1 MKKFK
6 IKSSFEPAGDQPQA
20 IELLSEG
27 VNKQI
32 DDQVLL
38 GVTGSGKTFS
48 LAKVIEKVQM
58 PTLII
63 SHNKTLSAQL
73 YQEFRDFFPDNGVS
87 FFVSYYDYYQP
98 EAYIPST
105 DTYIEKETQIN
116 EEIDKLRLSAT
127 ANLLSRPDVIVV
139 ASVSCIYN
147 LGSPVAYKKFLL
159 RLTEGQ
165 VIDRMTVI
173 SRLVDLQYSRQRE
186 KLERGDFR
194 VRGNLVD
201 LWPAY
206 EDIVIRLKFDEKT
219 LYSIE
224 WLDPLNFTE
233 VEAPKHFVEN
243 DKVTIY
249 PAKHFIAPD
258 KNQDEVFADIRQDLD
273 KQVKK
278 LQNKGLDLE
287 ANRLEQRVN
296 YDLDMISE
304 MGYVSGIE
312 NYSRYFDDREPG
324 EPPYTLLDY
333 MKYNANKFNKQ
344 GFMTIIDESHMTVPQ
359 IKGMYKGDKS
369 RKETLINH
377 GFRLPAA
384 KDNRPLNFD
393 EFRERTENSIFV
405 SATPSTWE
413 KSVATKAAIK
423 HDHPG
428 VVEQLVRPTGLLEPE
443 IEIRPIKNQVR
454 DLIEEVL
461 IRKDKGERVLV
472 TTLTKKMT
480 EDLAEYLANPE
491 KIKSKVDRVIDE
503 PISVEYLHS
512 DVDTLD
518 RSDILDDLRG
528 GDIDVIVGINLL
540 REGLDLPEVSLVAI
554 LDADKEG
561 FLRSKTSLVQTMGR
575 AARNKA
581 GQVILYADEVT
592 RSMEEA
598 VDEINRRREIQEE
611 FNKEHN
617 IEPKTIKKPIREKLL
632 KRDKRVEPD
641 TNEILMEFGWSK
653 FEEIDPS
660 ALTPKDRKKVLGE
673 VKTMMNKAAKD
684 WNFEKAA
691 ELKKIVNLLK
701 N

>member
-359 IKGMYKGDKS
+359 IKGMHKGDKS

>member
-6 IKSSFEPAGDQPQA
+6 IKSNFEPAGDQPQA
-20 IELLSEG
+20 IKLLSEG
-27 VNKQI
+27 VNNHI

-48 LAKVIEKVQM
+48 LAKVIENVQM

-98 EAYIPST
+98 EAYIPQT
-105 DTYIEKETQIN
+105 DTYIEKETEIN
-116 EEIDKLRLSAT
+116 EEIDKLRLSTT

-147 LGSPVAYKKFLL
+147 LGSPIAYKKFLL
-159 RLTEGQ
+159 KLTEGQ

-173 SRLVDLQYSRQRE
+173 SRLVDLQYGRQRE

-194 VRGNLVD
+194 VRGNLID

-219 LYSIE
+219 LYSLE
-224 WLDPLNFTE
+224 WLDPINFTE
-233 VEAPKHFVEN
+233 IKAPKYFFEN
-243 DKVTIY
+243 NKVTIY
-249 PAKHFIAPD
+249 PAKHFIAPE
-258 KNQDEVFADIRQDLD
+258 KNQDEVFSQIRDDLSQ
-273 KQVKK
+273 QVKR
-278 LQNKGLDLE
+278 LQDSGLELE

-296 YDLDMISE
+296 YDLDMIAE

-312 NYSRYFDDREPG
+312 NYSRYFDGRKPG

-333 MKYNANKFNKQ
+333 MKYNADKFNKK
-344 GFMTIIDESHMTVPQ
+344 GFMTIVDESHMTVPQ
-359 IKGMYKGDKS
+359 IKGMHKGDKS

-384 KDNRPLNFD
+384 RDNRPLDFD
-393 EFRERTENSIFV
+393 EFRARTENSIFV

-413 KSVATKAAIK
+413 KSMATKAAMK
-423 HDHPG
+423 FDHPG

-443 IEIRPIKNQVR
+443 IDVRPIENQVS
-454 DLIEEVL
+454 DLIGEVL
-461 IRKDKGERVLV
+461 SRMEKGERVLV
-472 TTLTKKMT
+472 TTLTKKMA

-491 KIKSKVDRVIDE
+491 KIKSKIDRVIDR
-503 PISVEYLHS
+503 PIKVEYLHS

-518 RSDILDDLRG
+518 RSDILDELRG

-592 RSMEEA
+592 RSMRKA

-611 FNKEHN
+611 FNRKHK
-617 IEPKTIKKPIREKLL
+617 IEPKTIRKPIREKLL
-632 KRDKRVEPD
+632 KRDRRVESD
-641 TNEILMEFGWSK
+641 ANEILMEFGWSN
-653 FEEIDPS
+653 FEDINPD
-660 ALTPKDRKKVLGE
+660 ALTPKDRKKVYKE
-673 VKTMMNKAAKD
+673 VRTVMNKAAKD

-691 ELKKIVNLLK
+691 ELKKIVNLLES
-701 N
+701 